1 MEKTVHKYITELAT
15 ESKCRLT
22 RHFAGEVEEFAFLL
36 GKTITI
42 LQNYNKSNV
51 LTPDKTPKSEAYNIM
66 LKGTNALMAGFE
78 LVTGGYL
85 WEPPILFRNALEG
98 FASAWDI
105 VHNPKRFELWVKEKK
120 FNSTDSISNLKKS
133 IEPVG
138 QMYGFLSNM
147 YTHLSPINATP
158 PLIESDGVPKPQFF
172 GQIPV
177 GKENIRVGE
186 VYFAL
191 MVAYICL
198 QLTELTF
205 HQYSPELE
213 TIEKIPGED
222 FVKVKVSDRHRKF
235 VNAAMKH
242 FQSMVDDPE
251 SFI

>member
-1 MEKTVHKYITELAT
+1 MKKAIHKYITELAT
-15 ESKCRLT
+15 ESRCRLIS
-22 RHFAGEVEEFAFLL
+22 HFEEEVEEFSFLL
-36 GKTITI
+36 GQTITT
-42 LQNYNKSNV
+42 LQNYNKTNAQ
-51 LTPDKTPKSEAYNIM
+51 TPDKNPKSEAYNIM

-78 LVTGGYL
+78 LNIGGYL

-105 VHNPKRFELWVKEKK
+105 VHNPKRFELWEKEKK
-120 FNSTDSISNLKKS
+120 FNSTASISNLKKA

-158 PLIESDGVPKPQFF
+158 PLIESNGVPKLQFF

-186 VYFAL
+186 VHFAL

-213 TIEKIPGED
+213 TIEKIPGKD

-242 FQSMVDDPE
+242 FQLMVDDPE

>member
-22 RHFAGEVEEFAFLL
+22 RHFADEVEEFSILI

-105 VHNPKRFELWVKEKK
+105 VHNPERFELWEKEKK

-138 QMYGFLSNM
+138 QMYGYLSNM
-147 YTHLSPINATP
+147 HTHLSPINAIP

-177 GKENIRVGE
+177 GKENIRVGD

-198 QLTELTF
+198 QLTELTL
-205 HQYSPELE
+205 HQYCPKLE

-235 VNAAMKH
+235 INAAMKH
-242 FQSMVDDPE
+242 FQSMVD
-251 SFI
+251 